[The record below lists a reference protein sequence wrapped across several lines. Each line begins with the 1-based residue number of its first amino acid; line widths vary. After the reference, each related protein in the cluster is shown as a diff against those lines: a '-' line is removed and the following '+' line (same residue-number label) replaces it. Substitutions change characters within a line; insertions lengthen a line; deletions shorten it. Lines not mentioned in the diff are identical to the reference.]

1 MNQAIEEF
9 VQGKQVAIVGVS
21 RSGKKFG
28 NAILSELKQ
37 RGYQMFIVHPEAQ
50 EIAGETCYPTL
61 TALQG
66 KVDRAIICLPARQA
80 VNVIRQ
86 AAEAGVKKVWLQQGG
101 ESPEAMAL
109 ARETGIELISGKC
122 ILMYAPPVG
131 SIHGLHRTIARI
143 FGQL

>member
-9 VQGKQVAIVGVS
+9 VQGKRVAIVGVS

-50 EIAGETCYPTL
+50 EIAGEPCYPNL
-61 TALQG
+61 AALQG
-66 KVDRAIICLPARQA
+66 KVDGVIVCLPAQKA
-80 VNVIRQ
+80 VNVIHQ

-101 ESPEAMAL
+101 ESPEVLAA
-109 ARETGIELISGKC
+109 ARETGIDLITGKC